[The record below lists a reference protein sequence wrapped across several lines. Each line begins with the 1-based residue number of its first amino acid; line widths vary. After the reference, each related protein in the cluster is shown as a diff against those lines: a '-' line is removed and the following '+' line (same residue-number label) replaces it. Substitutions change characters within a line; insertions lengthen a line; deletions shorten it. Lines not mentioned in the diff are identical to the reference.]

1 MKKMSKILTFILVL
15 AMVLGTVAMAAE
27 PSYTISATD
36 GSLEHGSIT
45 LTYTYTV
52 TKDVTDD
59 NNNTTSET
67 KEVTETA
74 FLKKGSLSADI
85 PKDAKVVISFNANT
99 GYEFIGAKDD
109 ANNPIEDGA
118 EITLTKSL
126 IITPEFRLKDTL
138 GGEAKISSFKID
150 AICPSAYYWQ
160 QCHKK
165 DSNSNSVLDNNLLKY
180 TRYPG
185 KLNGTQSP
193 STEIAKGYYV
203 DLTLYVNDADYAAF
217 ISTNGN
223 SSDKFSVT
231 TPGDSSFLAGSTN
244 PSASAVINATT
255 DGKGYS
261 ITLTGVYYVGGSD
274 NTLKLIVTQGNYN
287 AILSCKIDNA
297 TIIPTTPDDDK
308 PSEETTAAQPY
319 VIISSYSYGKGDL
332 VAGETRNVT
341 MTFRNTSKTMAV
353 ENMMVTMTLP
363 DAMMLTSSS
372 NSFYIESLAAE
383 GTITK
388 TVNVTVKPTAA
399 AQSHSMTVD
408 FTYDYLDNG
417 TRRNAKTTETIS
429 MPVLQVDRFTVTG
442 IDLPTQ
448 IFVGEEN
455 NLSVNFVNKSRTDIY
470 NLSAKLSCEALSNNG
485 EEQYLGNLAS
495 GTTSSA
501 DFYITANEKGEL
513 VGEVIIT
520 YEDTNMNQRTVS
532 VPFTTQAASYEDIY
546 GPTDPV
552 DPGLDPVGPVEPET
566 TGFPWFWVIAGVVV
580 VAAGVFVALKLR
592 KNKKESVDEDEDI

>member
-1 MKKMSKILTFILVL
+1 MTVKKMSKILTFILVL
-15 AMVLGTVAMAAE
+15 AMVLSTVAMAAE
-27 PSYTISATD
+27 PPYTITAGT
-36 GSLEHGSIT
+36 LTNGSISLT
-45 LTYTYTV
+45 LVGSDGNDTSLGNITATGGKIENIA
-52 TKDVTDD
+52 KDSKV
-59 NNNTTSET
+59 
-67 KEVTETA
+67 
-74 FLKKGSLSADI
+74 
-85 PKDAKVVISFNANT
+85 KVVFVPNP
-99 GYEFIGAKDD
+99 GYEFLRASDNTGKAIKDGD
-109 ANNPIEDGA
+109 VLT
-118 EITLTKSL
+118 ITDNLT
-126 IITPEFRLKDTL
+126 ITPEFAPKASLGSAAAVNSYTL
-138 GGEAKISSFKID
+138 Q

-160 QCHKK
+160 QYHKTTGGG
-165 DSNSNSVLDNNLLKY
+165 DTKY

-203 DLTLYVNDADYAAF
+203 DLTLYVNDTDYVTF
-217 ISTNGN
+217 INGDTAKN
-223 SSDKFSVT
+223 ELFSVT
-231 TPGDSSFLAGSTN
+231 TPGDSSFLAGNTT
-244 PSASAVINATT
+244 PSANAEIAAWE
-255 DGKGYS
+255 GKGY
-261 ITLTGVYYVGGSD
+261 TVKLTGVYYVGGND

-297 TIIPTTPDDDK
+297 TIVPEKENDKKPD
-308 PSEETTAAQPY
+308 EETTAAQPY

-353 ENMMVTMTLP
+353 EN
-363 DAMMLTSSS
+363 MMLTSSS

-417 TRRNAKTTETIS
+417 IRRNAKTTESIS

-442 IDLPTQ
+442 IDLPQQ
-448 IFVGEEN
+448 IFIGEEN

-470 NLSAKLSCEALSNNG
+470 NLSAKLNCEGLSNNG

-501 DFYITANEKGEL
+501 DFYITGNEKGEL

-532 VPFTTQAASYEDIY
+532 VPFTTQVTSYEDVW
-546 GPTDPV
+546 GPSNPSV
-552 DPGLDPVGPVEPET
+552 DPGMDPGTDPGMEEPA
-566 TGFPWFWVIAGVVV
+566 GFPWFWVIGGVVV
-580 VAAGVFVALKLR
+580 VAAGVFVYLKLR

>member
-1 MKKMSKILTFILVL
+1 MKKISKILTFILVL
-15 AMVLGTVAMAAE
+15 AMVLGTVAMAADGD
-27 PSYTISATD
+27 PVTTPTYTITAGTFTNGSISLTLVGND
-36 GSLEHGSIT
+36 GKDTSLGSIT
-45 LTYTYTV
+45 V
-52 TKDVTDD
+52 TNGKIENIEKDSKV
-59 NNNTTSET
+59 
-67 KEVTETA
+67 
-74 FLKKGSLSADI
+74 
-85 PKDAKVVISFNANT
+85 KVVFVPSP
-99 GYEFIGAKDD
+99 GYEFLGAKDGSGK
-109 ANNPIEDGA
+109 IIKDGDVLT
-118 EITLTKSL
+118 ITDNLT
-126 IITPEFRLKDTL
+126 ITPVFAPKASLGSAAAVNSYTL
-138 GGEAKISSFKID
+138 Q

-160 QCHKK
+160 QYHKTPGGG
-165 DSNSNSVLDNNLLKY
+165 DTKY

-185 KLNGTQSP
+185 KLNGNQSP

-203 DLTLYVNDADYAAF
+203 DLTLYVNDADYATF
-217 ISTNGN
+217 INGDIN
-223 SSDKFSVT
+223 KNELFSVT
-231 TPGDSSFLAGSTN
+231 TPGDSSFLAGNTT
-244 PSASAVINATT
+244 PSANAKIAPWE
-255 DGKGYS
+255 GKGY
-261 ITLTGVYYVGGSD
+261 TVELTGVYYVGGND

-297 TIIPTTPDDDK
+297 TIVPQKENDK
-308 PSEETTAAQPY
+308 KPGEETTAAQPY

-332 VAGETRNVT
+332 VAGETRNIT

-388 TVNVTVKPTAA
+388 TVNVTVKSNAA

-417 TRRNAKTTETIS
+417 IRRNAKTTESIS

-442 IDLPTQ
+442 IDLPQ
-448 IFVGEEN
+448 EIFMGEES
-455 NLSVNFVNKSRTDIY
+455 NLSVNFVNKSRTEIY
-470 NLSAKLSCEALSNNG
+470 NLSAKLNCEGISNNG

-501 DFYITANEKGEL
+501 DFYIKGNEKGEL

-532 VPFTTQAASYEDIY
+532 VPFTTKVTSHEDVW
-546 GPTDPV
+546 GPQGPGGPQNPD
-552 DPGLDPVGPVEPET
+552 DPGMDPGMEQPA
-566 TGFPWFWVIAGVVV
+566 GFPWFWVIGGVVV
-580 VAAGVFVALKLR
+580 VAAGVFVYLKLR
-592 KNKKESVDEDEDI
+592 KNKKESVEEDEDI

>member
-15 AMVLGTVAMAAE
+15 AMVLSTVAMADQSDGTNTGNTTNDTYTITAGSFENGTLTIKYDSTQSPLTAGATSKAIAKGTEVTILAE
-27 PSYTISATD
+27 PKAGYELVALNYTIGETTTD
-36 GSLEHGSIT
+36 IKTVGKFT
-45 LTYTYTV
+45 LT
-52 TKDVTDD
+52 
-59 NNNTTSET
+59 
-67 KEVTETA
+67 
-74 FLKKGSLSADI
+74 G
-85 PKDAKVVISFNANT
+85 NAT
-99 GYEFIGAKDD
+99 
-109 ANNPIEDGA
+109 
-118 EITLTKSL
+118 
-126 IITPEFRLKDTL
+126 ITPVFQAKSTL
-138 GGEAKISSFKID
+138 GGEKTADSFRLD
-150 AICPSAYYWQ
+150 AICSGSYYWQ
-160 QCHKK
+160 MYHK
-165 DSNSNSVLDNNLLKY
+165 DMANNKKY
-180 TRYPG
+180 TKYPG
-185 KLNGTQSP
+185 SP
-193 STEIAKGYYV
+193 ADKVNPSSEIVKGNYV
-203 DLTLYVNDADYAAF
+203 DLTLYVTDNDF
-217 ISTNGN
+217 LKLCSSTGYNKDN
-223 SSDKFSVT
+223 FSVT
-231 TPGDSSFLAGSTN
+231 TPGDSSFLAGSGAGAEIEKWTVG
-244 PSASAVINATT
+244 STDKGMVIQ
-255 DGKGYS
+255 
-261 ITLTGVYYVGGSD
+261 LTGVYYVGGND

-297 TIIPTTPDDDK
+297 TIVPEKENDKKPD
-308 PSEETTAAQPY
+308 EETTAAQPY

-332 VAGETRNVT
+332 VAGETRNIT

-417 TRRNAKTTETIS
+417 VRRNAKTTETIS

-442 IDLPTQ
+442 IDLPQQ
-448 IFVGEEN
+448 IFIGEEN

-470 NLSAKLSCEALSNNG
+470 NLSAKLNCEGLSNNG

-501 DFYITANEKGEL
+501 DFYITGNEKGEL

-532 VPFTTQAASYEDIY
+532 VPFTTQVTSYEDVW
-546 GPTDPV
+546 GPSNPSV
-552 DPGLDPVGPVEPET
+552 DPGMDPGTDPGMEEPA
-566 TGFPWFWVIAGVVV
+566 GFPWFWVIGGVVV
-580 VAAGVFVALKLR
+580 VAAGVFVYLKLR

>member
-15 AMVLGTVAMAAE
+15 AMVLSTVAMAAE
-27 PSYTISATD
+27 PPYTVSAPADSLTHGKITITYDTADTEKGGTKTVNGFLNSTTTSIKLPDDVKKIKVSFTANPGYEFVSATYKVGD
-36 GSLEHGSIT
+36 TDAKPVADFGEIEIT
-45 LTYTYTV
+45 
-52 TKDVTDD
+52 
-59 NNNTTSET
+59 NNTT
-67 KEVTETA
+67 
-74 FLKKGSLSADI
+74 
-85 PKDAKVVISFNANT
+85 
-99 GYEFIGAKDD
+99 
-109 ANNPIEDGA
+109 
-118 EITLTKSL
+118 
-126 IITPEFRLKDTL
+126 ITPVFQAKSTL
-138 GGEAKISSFKID
+138 GGEKTADSFRLD
-150 AICPSAYYWQ
+150 AICNGSYYWQ
-160 QCHKK
+160 MYHKDMSNNK
-165 DSNSNSVLDNNLLKY
+165 KYTKYPGDPTNHVPSNS
-180 TRYPG
+180 
-185 KLNGTQSP
+185 
-193 STEIAKGYYV
+193 EIIKGNFV
-203 DLTLYVNDADYAAF
+203 DLTLYVKDPDFVKLINMPGYD
-217 ISTNGN
+217 SE
-223 SSDKFSVT
+223 KFSVS
-231 TPGDSSFLAGSTN
+231 TPSDSSFLAGQFS
-244 PSASAVINATT
+244 SSSSDLKSNAKFSNWMN
-255 DGKGYS
+255 GSEVQGM
-261 ITLTGVYYVGGSD
+261 IIELTGVYYVGGND

-297 TIIPTTPDDDK
+297 TIVPEKENDKKPD
-308 PSEETTAAQPY
+308 EETTAAQPY

-332 VAGETRNVT
+332 VAGETRNIT

-417 TRRNAKTTETIS
+417 VRRNAKTTETIS

-442 IDLPTQ
+442 IDLPQQ
-448 IFVGEEN
+448 IFIGEEN

-470 NLSAKLSCEALSNNG
+470 NLSAKLNCEGLSNNG

-501 DFYITANEKGEL
+501 DFYITGNEKCEL

-532 VPFTTQAASYEDIY
+532 VPFTTQVTSYEDVW
-546 GPTDPV
+546 GPSNPSV
-552 DPGLDPVGPVEPET
+552 DPGMDPGTDPGMEEPA
-566 TGFPWFWVIAGVVV
+566 GFPWFWVIGGVAV
-580 VAAGVFVALKLR
+580 VAAGVFVYLKLR

>member
-27 PSYTISATD
+27 AP
-36 GSLEHGSIT
+36 
-45 LTYTYTV
+45 YTV
-52 TKDVTDD
+52 SAPADSLTHGKITITYDTADTEKSGTKTVNGFLNST
-59 NNNTTSET
+59 TTSI
-67 KEVTETA
+67 KLPNDVKKIKVSFTA
-74 FLKKGSLSADI
+74 N
-85 PKDAKVVISFNANT
+85 P
-99 GYEFIGAKDD
+99 GYEFVSATYKVGDTDAKSVVDFGE
-109 ANNPIEDGA
+109 I
-118 EITLTKSL
+118 EITDNTT
-126 IITPEFRLKDTL
+126 ITPVFQAKSTL
-138 GGEAKISSFKID
+138 GGEKTADSFRLD
-150 AICPSAYYWQ
+150 AICSGSYYWQ
-160 QCHKK
+160 MYHK
-165 DSNSNSVLDNNLLKY
+165 DMANNKKY
-180 TRYPG
+180 TKYPG
-185 KLNGTQSP
+185 SP
-193 STEIAKGYYV
+193 ADKVNPSSEIVKGNYV
-203 DLTLYVNDADYAAF
+203 DLTLYVTDNDF
-217 ISTNGN
+217 LNLCSSTGYSKDN
-223 SSDKFSVT
+223 FSVT
-231 TPGDSSFLAGSTN
+231 TPGDSSFLAGSGAGAEIKKWTVG
-244 PSASAVINATT
+244 STDKGMVIQ
-255 DGKGYS
+255 
-261 ITLTGVYYVGGSD
+261 LTGVYYVGGSD
-274 NTLKLIVTQGNYN
+274 NTLKLIITQGNYN
-287 AILSCKIDNA
+287 AIVTCKIDNA
-297 TIIPTTPDDDK
+297 TIIPTKPDDEK
-308 PSEETTAAQPY
+308 PDTETTAAQPY

-332 VAGETRNVT
+332 VAGETRNIT

-417 TRRNAKTTETIS
+417 VRRNAKTTETIS

-442 IDLPTQ
+442 IDLPQQ
-448 IFVGEEN
+448 IFIGEEN

-470 NLSAKLSCEALSNNG
+470 NLSAKLNCEGLSNNG

-501 DFYITANEKGEL
+501 DFYITGNEKGEL

-532 VPFTTQAASYEDIY
+532 VPFTTQVTSYEDVW
-546 GPTDPV
+546 GPSNPSV
-552 DPGLDPVGPVEPET
+552 DPGMDPGTDPGMEEPA
-566 TGFPWFWVIAGVVV
+566 GFPWFWVIGGVVV
-580 VAAGVFVALKLR
+580 VAAGVFVYLKLR

>member
-15 AMVLGTVAMAAE
+15 AMVLGTVAMADE
-27 PSYTISATD
+27 SSYTVSATD

-45 LTYTYTV
+45 LTY
-52 TKDVTDD
+52 
-59 NNNTTSET
+59 NTTKEGSAGTATCTLNSTT
-67 KEVTETA
+67 KSKALPDDVKKVKVT
-74 FLKKGSLSADI
+74 
-85 PKDAKVVISFNANT
+85 FNAAP
-99 GYEFIGAKDD
+99 GYEFVSATYKVGDTGTQSVADF
-109 ANNPIEDGA
+109 G
-118 EITLTKSL
+118 EINITGNTT
-126 IITPEFRLKDTL
+126 ITPVFREKQSL
-138 GGEAKISSFKID
+138 GGEKTVDSFRLD
-150 AICPSAYYWQ
+150 AICSGSYYWQ
-160 QCHKK
+160 MYHK
-165 DSNSNSVLDNNLLKY
+165 DMANNKKY
-180 TRYPG
+180 TKYPG
-185 KLNGTQSP
+185 SP
-193 STEIAKGYYV
+193 ADKVNPSSEIVKGNYV
-203 DLTLYVNDADYAAF
+203 DLTLYVTDTDYVTF
-217 ISTNGN
+217 INGDT
-223 SSDKFSVT
+223 DKNKLFSVT
-231 TPGDSSFLAGSTN
+231 TPGDSSFLAGNTT
-244 PSASAVINATT
+244 PSANAEIAAWE
-255 DGKGYS
+255 GKGY
-261 ITLTGVYYVGGSD
+261 TVKLTGVYYVGGSD
-274 NTLKLIVTQGNYN
+274 NTLKLIITQGNYN

-297 TIIPTTPDDDK
+297 TIVPEKENDKKPD
-308 PSEETTAAQPY
+308 EETTAAQPY

-332 VAGETRNVT
+332 VAGETRNIT

-417 TRRNAKTTETIS
+417 VRRNAKTTETIS

-442 IDLPTQ
+442 IDLPQQ
-448 IFVGEEN
+448 IFIGEEN

-470 NLSAKLSCEALSNNG
+470 NLSAKLNCEGLSNNG

-501 DFYITANEKGEL
+501 DFYITGNEKCEL

-532 VPFTTQAASYEDIY
+532 VPFTTQVTSYEDVW
-546 GPTDPV
+546 GPSNPSV
-552 DPGLDPVGPVEPET
+552 DPGMDPGTDPGMEEPA
-566 TGFPWFWVIAGVVV
+566 GFPWFWVIGGVVV
-580 VAAGVFVALKLR
+580 VAAGVFVYLKLR

>member
-1 MKKMSKILTFILVL
+1 MKKMSKILIFILVL
-15 AMVLGTVAMAAE
+15 AMVLGTVAMAEVPTPAAKTPATQE
-27 PSYTISATD
+27 ETVTYTITAGIFTNGQMTIKYGTTQSPLASGASLTVEKDTEITVEFSAT
-36 GSLEHGSIT
+36 
-45 LTYTYTV
+45 
-52 TKDVTDD
+52 
-59 NNNTTSET
+59 
-67 KEVTETA
+67 A
-74 FLKKGSLSADI
+74 
-85 PKDAKVVISFNANT
+85 
-99 GYEFIGAKDD
+99 GYEFVKATYKIGEK
-109 ANNPIEDGA
+109 ETSLSDGGKF
-118 EITLTKSL
+118 TLTGDAT
-126 IITPEFRLKDTL
+126 ITPVFQAKSTL
-138 GGEAKISSFKID
+138 GGEKTADSFRLD
-150 AICPSAYYWQ
+150 AICSGSYYWQ
-160 QCHKK
+160 MYHK
-165 DSNSNSVLDNNLLKY
+165 DMANNKKY
-180 TRYPG
+180 TKYPG
-185 KLNGTQSP
+185 SP
-193 STEIAKGYYV
+193 ADKVNPSSEIVKGNYV
-203 DLTLYVNDADYAAF
+203 DLTLYVTDDDFLSLYG
-217 ISTNGN
+217 STGYNKN
-223 SSDKFSVT
+223 NFSVT
-231 TPGDSSFLAGSTN
+231 TPGDSSFLAGSGAGAEIEKWTVG
-244 PSASAVINATT
+244 STDKGMVIQ
-255 DGKGYS
+255 
-261 ITLTGVYYVGGSD
+261 LTGVYYVGGND

-297 TIIPTTPDDDK
+297 TIVPEKENDKKPD
-308 PSEETTAAQPY
+308 EETTAAQPY

-332 VAGETRNVT
+332 VAGETRNIT

-417 TRRNAKTTETIS
+417 VRRNAKTTETIS

-442 IDLPTQ
+442 IDLPQQ
-448 IFVGEEN
+448 IFIGEEN

-470 NLSAKLSCEALSNNG
+470 NLSAKLNCEGLSNNG

-501 DFYITANEKGEL
+501 DFYITGNEKCEL

-532 VPFTTQAASYEDIY
+532 VPFTTQVTSYEDVW
-546 GPTDPV
+546 GPSNPSV
-552 DPGLDPVGPVEPET
+552 DPGTDPGTDPGMEEPA
-566 TGFPWFWVIAGVVV
+566 GFPWFWVIGGVVV
-580 VAAGVFVALKLR
+580 VAAGVFVYLKLR

>member
-15 AMVLGTVAMAAE
+15 AMVLGTVAMAAD
-27 PSYTISATD
+27 PP
-36 GSLEHGSIT
+36 
-45 LTYTYTV
+45 YTV
-52 TKDVTDD
+52 SAPADSLTHGKITITYDTADTEKGGTKTV
-59 NNNTTSET
+59 NNFLNSTTTSIELPSDV
-67 KEVTETA
+67 KKIKVSFTA
-74 FLKKGSLSADI
+74 N
-85 PKDAKVVISFNANT
+85 P
-99 GYEFIGAKDD
+99 GYEFVSATYKVGNTDAKPVADFGE
-109 ANNPIEDGA
+109 I
-118 EITLTKSL
+118 EITGDTA
-126 IITPEFRLKDTL
+126 ITPVFQAKSTL
-138 GGEAKISSFKID
+138 GGEKTADSFRLD
-150 AICPSAYYWQ
+150 AICSGSYYWQ
-160 QCHKK
+160 MYHK
-165 DSNSNSVLDNNLLKY
+165 DMANNKKY
-180 TRYPG
+180 TKYPG
-185 KLNGTQSP
+185 SP
-193 STEIAKGYYV
+193 ADKVNPSSEIVKGNYV
-203 DLTLYVNDADYAAF
+203 DLTLYVTDDDFLSLCGTTSY
-217 ISTNGN
+217 
-223 SSDKFSVT
+223 DKNNFSVT
-231 TPGDSSFLAGSTN
+231 TPGDSSFLAGSGAGAEIEKWTVG
-244 PSASAVINATT
+244 STDKGMVIQ
-255 DGKGYS
+255 
-261 ITLTGVYYVGGSD
+261 LTGVYYVGGSD

-287 AILSCKIDNA
+287 AIVTCKIDNA
-297 TIIPTTPDDDK
+297 TIVPEKENDKKPD
-308 PSEETTAAQPY
+308 EETTAAQPY

-332 VAGETRNVT
+332 VAGETRNIT

-417 TRRNAKTTETIS
+417 VRRNAKTTETIS

-442 IDLPTQ
+442 IDLPQQ
-448 IFVGEEN
+448 IFIGEEN

-470 NLSAKLSCEALSNNG
+470 NLSAKLNCEGLSNNG

-501 DFYITANEKGEL
+501 DFYITGNEKCEL

-532 VPFTTQAASYEDIY
+532 VPFTTQVTSYEDVW
-546 GPTDPV
+546 GPSNPSV
-552 DPGLDPVGPVEPET
+552 DPGMDPGTDPGMEEPA
-566 TGFPWFWVIAGVVV
+566 GFPWFWVIGGVVV
-580 VAAGVFVALKLR
+580 VAAGVFVYLKLR

>member
-1 MKKMSKILTFILVL
+1 MKKMSKILIFILVL
-15 AMVLGTVAMAAE
+15 AMVLGTVAMAEVPTPAAKTPATQE
-27 PSYTISATD
+27 ETVTYTITAGIFTNGQMTIKYGTTQSPLASGASLTVEKDTEITVEFSAT
-36 GSLEHGSIT
+36 
-45 LTYTYTV
+45 
-52 TKDVTDD
+52 
-59 NNNTTSET
+59 
-67 KEVTETA
+67 A
-74 FLKKGSLSADI
+74 
-85 PKDAKVVISFNANT
+85 
-99 GYEFIGAKDD
+99 GYEFVKATCKIGEK
-109 ANNPIEDGA
+109 ETSLSDGGKF
-118 EITLTKSL
+118 TLTGDAT
-126 IITPEFRLKDTL
+126 ITPVFQAKSTL
-138 GGEAKISSFKID
+138 GGEKTADSFRLD
-150 AICPSAYYWQ
+150 AICSGSYYWQ
-160 QCHKK
+160 MYHK
-165 DSNSNSVLDNNLLKY
+165 DMANNKKY
-180 TRYPG
+180 TKYPG
-185 KLNGTQSP
+185 SP
-193 STEIAKGYYV
+193 ADKVNPSSEIVKGNYV
-203 DLTLYVNDADYAAF
+203 DLTLYVTDNDFLSLYG
-217 ISTNGN
+217 STGYSKNN
-223 SSDKFSVT
+223 FSVT
-231 TPGDSSFLAGSTN
+231 TPGDSSFLAGSGAGAEIEKWTVG
-244 PSASAVINATT
+244 STDKGMVIQ
-255 DGKGYS
+255 
-261 ITLTGVYYVGGSD
+261 LTGVYYVGGND

-297 TIIPTTPDDDK
+297 TIVPEKENDKKPD
-308 PSEETTAAQPY
+308 EETTAAQPY

-332 VAGETRNVT
+332 VAGETRNIT

-417 TRRNAKTTETIS
+417 VRRNAKTTETIS

-442 IDLPTQ
+442 IDLPQQ
-448 IFVGEEN
+448 IFIGEEN

-470 NLSAKLSCEALSNNG
+470 NLSAKLNCEGLSNNG

-501 DFYITANEKGEL
+501 DFYITGNEKCEL

-532 VPFTTQAASYEDIY
+532 VPFTTQVTSYEDVW
-546 GPTDPV
+546 GPSNPSV
-552 DPGLDPVGPVEPET
+552 DPGMDPGTDPGMEEPA
-566 TGFPWFWVIAGVVV
+566 GFPWFWVIGGVVV
-580 VAAGVFVALKLR
+580 VAAGVFVYLKLR